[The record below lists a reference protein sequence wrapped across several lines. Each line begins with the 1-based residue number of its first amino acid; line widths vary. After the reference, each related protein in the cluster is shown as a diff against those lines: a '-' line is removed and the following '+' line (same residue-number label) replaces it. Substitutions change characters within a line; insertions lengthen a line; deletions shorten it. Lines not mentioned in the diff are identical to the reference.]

1 MRLFLILSYCLEVHD
16 NQVLSVKEDS
26 FAKFNPVDDQLYVS
40 SEQSIQKIK
49 IASLSGQK
57 VLEFLPK
64 SKNLEV
70 STKSL
75 KTGMYILSVM
85 IVGKEKSFKILKK

>member
-1 MRLFLILSYCLEVHD
+1 LEVHD

-26 FAKFNPVDDQLYVS
+26 FAKFNYYPNPVDDQLSVS
-40 SEQSIQKIK
+40 SEQSLQKIK
-49 IASLSGQK
+49 ITSLSRQK

-85 IVGKEKSFKILKK
+85 IDGKEKSFKILKK